1 MANGIM
7 AGSGT
12 QTAPYLVED
21 VYDFCE
27 MLNGTDGLYYKLVSN
42 IDFNEHDTYKYGIT
56 GLIGNNNSRYLD
68 GDGHEVRNM
77 VCTNDSIKL
86 QFNSGTISNTNFVNI
101 IIKSV
106 TYSGHLQIYA
116 SKFINCNFGYYL
128 SNSAFKSIFNSSA
141 EGMVQFT
148 NCTFNI
154 AGSLNIGNTFF
165 AKFNMCHINF
175 NNFTVNHTYLLMSDS
190 YNTAFENTYVTG
202 SIKSSTLVGIFD
214 NSVRSIMVNN
224 SYFSIDMSNNT
235 TLKYLSKSNMSTE
248 LCLIDKTLMP
258 NMTNTSE
265 NSTTTTISGLYRLTA
280 EQFKDNDY
288 LNSIGFLAIQV

>member
-1 MANGIM
+1 MT
-7 AGSGT
+7 GSGT
-12 QTAPYLVED
+12 QTSPYLIEN

-27 MLNGTDGLYYKLVSN
+27 MLNGTSGLYYKLVNN

-101 IIKSV
+101 VIKSI
-106 TYSGHLQIYA
+106 TYNGHLQIYA

-128 SNSAFKSIFNSSA
+128 SDSSFKSIFNSSA

-175 NNFTVNHTYLLMSDS
+175 KDFIVTHTYLLMSDY

-202 SIKSSTLVGIFD
+202 SIKSSTLVGLLD
-214 NSVRSIMVNN
+214 NSAREITIKN
-224 SYFSIDMSNNT
+224 SYFSIDMGSNT
-235 TLKYLSKSNMSTE
+235 KLKYTSKSNMNTE

-258 NMTNTSE
+258 YMTYTSE
-265 NSTTTTISGLYRLTA
+265 NSTTTNISGLYLLTA
-280 EQFKDNDY
+280 EQFKNNGY
-288 LNSIGFLAIQV
+288 LNSIGFLVIQI

>member
-27 MLNGTDGLYYKLVSN
+27 MLNGTAGLYYKLVSN

-56 GLIGNNNSRYLD
+56 GLIGNINSRYLD

-202 SIKSSTLVGIFD
+202 SIKSSTLVGILD

-265 NSTTTTISGLYRLTA
+265 NSTNTTISGLYRLTA

>member
-27 MLNGTDGLYYKLVSN
+27 MLNGTAGLYYKLVSN
-42 IDFNEHDTYKYGIT
+42 IDFNEHVTYKYGIT

-86 QFNSGTISNTNFVNI
+86 KFNSGTISNTNFVNI

-128 SNSAFKSIFNSSA
+128 SNSSFKSIFNSSA